1 MLINLTF
8 CQESTEISDK
18 PKEPL
23 TQRMER
29 RNWPRREEFYQEIL
43 AMELDAMQQQLEE
56 R

>member
-1 MLINLTF
+1 MLKNLTYVKKINHNVTPT
-8 CQESTEISDK
+8 ES
-18 PKEPL
+18 L